1 MEYRKLGESGL
12 KVSELSF
19 GSWVTFVNQL
29 TEKKAM
35 DCMAYAYDQGVNFF
49 DNAEAYASGESEILM
64 GNVLKKLKWNRD
76 TYIVSSKVFWGGE
89 LPTQK
94 GLSKKHIHDACHAA
108 LKRLKVDYLDLF
120 FCHRPDP
127 HTPTSTVVRSMTQMV
142 RSGRATAWGTSEW
155 SAQQITE
162 AFWIARSE
170 GLEPPQFEQPQYN
183 MLHRDRFENEY
194 FPMFNPPYNIGT
206 TIWSPLRSGFLT
218 GKYLEEIPDDSRA
231 TQEGYEWLLEDLEE
245 RRRRGEFEV
254 VSKLVDYAENKGCT
268 PAQLA
273 LAWCLKNP
281 NVSTILMGATT
292 PAQIEDN
299 MGCIEVARGL
309 GDDDMSEL
317 DDILGNKPESW
328 MGPGGV
334 GTRQLKTL

>member
-127 HTPTSTVVRSMTQMV
+127 DTPIIETVYAMNDLLQQGKIMY
-142 RSGRATAWGTSEW
+142 WGTSEW
-155 SAQQITE
+155 SADEIKE
-162 AFWIARSE
+162 AFKCAKKYNLR
-170 GLEPPQFEQPQYN
+170 GPTMEQPQYN
-183 MLHRDRFENEY
+183 ILCRERFEEEY
-194 FPMFNPPYNIGT
+194 KNIFKKYKIGS
-206 TIWSPLRSGFLT
+206 TIWSPLASGILT
-218 GKYLEEIPDDSRA
+218 GKYNDGIPEKSRFKVK
-231 TQEGYEWLLEDLEE
+231 GYEWLADSMDNVNFDKIKKIIKLSEE
-245 RRRRGEFEV
+245 LNIKP
-254 VSKLVDYAENKGCT
+254 S
-268 PAQLA
+268 QLA
-273 LAWCLKNP
+273 ILWCLNNK
-281 NVSTILMGATT
+281 NVSTVIIGASK
-292 PAQIEDN
+292 
-299 MGCIEVARGL
+299 L
-309 GDDDMSEL
+309 S
-317 DDILGNKPESW
+317 
-328 MGPGGV
+328 
-334 GTRQLKTL
+334 QLKENLESINHSDLITKDIIEQINNY

>member
-127 HTPTSTVVRSMTQMV
+127 DTPIIETVYAMNDLLQQGKIMY
-142 RSGRATAWGTSEW
+142 WGTSEW
-155 SAQQITE
+155 SADEIKE
-162 AFWIARSE
+162 AFKCAKKYNLR
-170 GLEPPQFEQPQYN
+170 GPTMEQPQYN
-183 MLHRDRFENEY
+183 ILCRERFEEEY
-194 FPMFNPPYNIGT
+194 KNIFKKYKIGS
-206 TIWSPLRSGFLT
+206 TIWSPLASGILT
-218 GKYLEEIPDDSRA
+218 GKYNDGIPEKSRFKVK
-231 TQEGYEWLLEDLEE
+231 GYEWLADSMDNVNFDKIKKIIKLSEE
-245 RRRRGEFEV
+245 LNIKP
-254 VSKLVDYAENKGCT
+254 S
-268 PAQLA
+268 QLA
-273 LAWCLKNP
+273 ILWCLNNK
-281 NVSTILMGATT
+281 NVSTVIIGASK
-292 PAQIEDN
+292 
-299 MGCIEVARGL
+299 L
-309 GDDDMSEL
+309 S
-317 DDILGNKPESW
+317 
-328 MGPGGV
+328 
-334 GTRQLKTL
+334 QLKENLESINHSDLITKDIIKEINNY

>member
-64 GNVLKKLKWNRD
+64 GNILKKLQWNRD

-127 HTPTSTVVRSMTQMV
+127 DTPIIETVYAMNDLLQQGKIMY
-142 RSGRATAWGTSEW
+142 WGTSEW
-155 SAQQITE
+155 SADEIKK
-162 AFWIARSE
+162 AFKCAKKYNLR
-170 GLEPPQFEQPQYN
+170 GPTMEQPQYN
-183 MLHRDRFENEY
+183 ILCRERFEEEY
-194 FPMFNPPYNIGT
+194 QYIFKKYKIGS
-206 TIWSPLRSGFLT
+206 TIWSPLASGILT
-218 GKYLEEIPDDSRA
+218 GKYNDGIPEKSRFKVK
-231 TQEGYEWLLEDLEE
+231 GYEWLADSMDNINFDKIKKIIKLSEE
-245 RRRRGEFEV
+245 LNIKP
-254 VSKLVDYAENKGCT
+254 S
-268 PAQLA
+268 QLA
-273 LAWCLKNP
+273 ILWCLNNK
-281 NVSTILMGATT
+281 NVSTVIIGASK
-292 PAQIEDN
+292 
-299 MGCIEVARGL
+299 V
-309 GDDDMSEL
+309 S
-317 DDILGNKPESW
+317 
-328 MGPGGV
+328 
-334 GTRQLKTL
+334 QLKENLESINHSDLITKNIIEQINNY